1 MNYKLVPRKI
11 ILLLIAAAIVLP
23 IVVCVVLAVAALLA
37 ARGDTPGGGVL
48 RYVAWACGILWGV
61 DLICLVL
68 AMGFSVL
75 TDSDETEDS

>member
-11 ILLLIAAAIVLP
+11 VLLLVAAAIVLP
-23 IVVCVVLAVAALLA
+23 IVVCVVLAVSALLA
-37 ARGDTPGGGVL
+37 AMNDTTGGDVL
-48 RYVAWACGILWGV
+48 RYIAWACGILWGV

-68 AMGFSVL
+68 ALGFSVL